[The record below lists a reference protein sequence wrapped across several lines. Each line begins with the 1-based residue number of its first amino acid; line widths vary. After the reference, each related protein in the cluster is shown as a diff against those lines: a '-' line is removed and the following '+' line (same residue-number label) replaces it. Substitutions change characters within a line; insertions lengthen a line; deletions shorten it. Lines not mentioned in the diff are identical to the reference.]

1 MKKMVVIGNA
11 ADVIEQKRGSFL
23 NDYFDEILI
32 INKTIFN
39 LESHK
44 DYIGTPTLWCCC
56 GWHGLNEEAEIFDP
70 TEEKKK
76 TIYNI
81 LKDSSISKV
90 LFNCILNKDIKIVEN
105 IPDNITIESITDY
118 KLSNYLYHSAGLQ
131 SILYGIAQG
140 YKVYYFG
147 IDSYRKSHH
156 YYKESMPEDVF
167 LTLHTQSNY
176 IKENYEIKK
185 LIREGKLTHIDAVC

>member
-1 MKKMVVIGNA
+1 MVVIGNA
-11 ADVIEQKRGSFL
+11 ADVVEQKRGSFL

-56 GWHGLNEEAEIFDP
+56 GWDSTKEEDKIFDP
-70 TEEKKK
+70 TEQDKEG
-76 TIYNI
+76 IYNI
-81 LKDSSISKV
+81 LKHSNIKKA
-90 LFNCILNKDIKIVEN
+90 LFNCTLNKDLNLLKKIPAN
-105 IPDNITIESITDY
+105 IVIESITDY
-118 KLSNYLYHSAGLQ
+118 KLANYSYHSAGLQ

-140 YKVYYFG
+140 YKVYYLG

-156 YYKESMPEDVF
+156 YYTETMPENVF

-185 LIREGKLTHIDAVC
+185 LIKDRKLTHIDTIC